1 MDLLEFIR
9 SVGLEFLL
17 GFFCGV
23 VVACVCGGFYKARL
37 KEWSAIMVSSTRTYK
52 YTTLC
57 TL

>member
-17 GFFCGV
+17 GFFVGWLWF
-23 VVACVCGGFYKARL
+23 VCGGVFSTKQGL
-37 KEWSAIMVSSTRTYK
+37 KWSAIMVSGTRTYK